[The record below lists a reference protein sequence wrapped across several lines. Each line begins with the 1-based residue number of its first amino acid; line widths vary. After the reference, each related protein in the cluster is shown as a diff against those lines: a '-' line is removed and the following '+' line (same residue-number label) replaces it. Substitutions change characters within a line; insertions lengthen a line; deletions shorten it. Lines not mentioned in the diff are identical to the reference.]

1 MRLLVPIAFLVS
13 LSQPPAAA
21 TTFDHSAYDQV
32 LRRHVSSEG
41 LVAYAALHTDRS
53 GLDAYVDSLARYSP
67 DSDPELFPDRD
78 HELAY
83 WINAYNAFVLRT
95 LSTPVPSPASK
106 TPSSSAVFST
116 GRSLS
121 PGAKN

>member
-41 LVAYAALHTDRS
+41 LVAYAALHSDRS

-67 DSDPELFPDRD
+67 DSDPALFPDRD

-83 WINAYNAFVLRT
+83 WIMPTTPSFCAA
-95 LSTPVPSPASK
+95 LSTPIPSPASK
-106 TPSSSAVFST
+106 TPSSSAASST
-116 GRSLS
+116 VRSLS